1 MTMLVYAT
9 SALGMLKSLLNAGE
23 LSSFHSEMYC
33 NGPGTSTIR
42 TTTTTTST
50 SSLVLQDLVE
60 KVIMLRKAVERE
72 RRHFTANTSQILS
85 DKLR

>member
-1 MTMLVYAT
+1 MLEWT
-9 SALGMLKSLLNAGE
+9 LDTN
-23 LSSFHSEMYC
+23 
-33 NGPGTSTIR
+33 R
-42 TTTTTTST
+42 TTATTST

-72 RRHFTANTSQILS
+72 RRQFTANTSQILI